1 MANISLEPTD
11 QHTRVLVL
19 DAAAASA
26 DLRDLGTIS
35 ELAAAAARQWA
46 PCLDKRAGRG
56 EGAARDEPCS
66 TEQHDLAV

>member
-35 ELAAAAARQWA
+35 QLAAAAARQWA

-56 EGAARDEPCS
+56 EGAAHREPCS
-66 TEQHDLAV
+66 AEQHDLAV

>member
-35 ELAAAAARQWA
+35 ELAAAAVRQWA
-46 PCLDKRAGRG
+46 PCLDGAGRG
-56 EGAARDEPCS
+56 EGAAHDEPCS
-66 TEQHDLAV
+66 AEQHDLAV

>member
-35 ELAAAAARQWA
+35 ELAAAARQWA

-56 EGAARDEPCS
+56 EGAAHDEPCS
-66 TEQHDLAV
+66 AEQHDLAV